1 MLLNLGLADS
11 KILYFWQVLEYI
23 HQFIIE
29 LQVMQCLFLRRSNKT
44 QRRGRI
50 ISNFTKMETFHLLHQ
65 PSGLGDNLAMWSLF
79 LNPSIKGFSFPFSL
93 DKKRIYLE
101 NQLKEEFTD
110 LFWKFPGYK
119 YKQSTNRMINTFII
133 VNITPICR

>member
-29 LQVMQCLFLRRSNKT
+29 LQVMEWLFLRTSNKT

-50 ISNFTKMETFHLLHQ
+50 ISNFTKKEAFHLLYQ

-79 LNPSIKGFSFPFSL
+79 LNSSIKGFSFPFSL
-93 DKKRIYLE
+93 GKKRIYLE

-110 LFWKFPGYK
+110 LFWKFVGYR

-133 VNITPICR
+133 VNITTICR